1 MEIITGVHQIKLPFP
16 QGMPGYTNVYV
27 VEGSNGNILIDS
39 GWDDSEVIWAFREGL
54 KKERLKFQDINWIVI
69 THIHPDHYG
78 LASKL
83 KELCGAEVSVHRA
96 EAGLIS
102 SRYKEFDG
110 LLEDMGDMLSSNGVP
125 QAELAELKQ
134 ASLWMKQFVSP
145 DLPDVILDDG
155 DRISNG
161 TFGFE
166 VLRTPGHSPG
176 HICLYEA
183 RKRWLFS
190 GDHVLFNVTPHV
202 GVHPQ
207 SGDNPL
213 KDYIDSL
220 IKVNRLGVNFVFPGH
235 GPVFNS
241 LKLRTAEIFNHHEQR
256 KEAIMKVLNEG
267 LKTAYQV
274 AAEIPWKLE
283 MGGVAFSD
291 LGSWD
296 RRLAVLETIAQLR
309 LLTSEGN
316 VGKIDKD
323 GVSQYLAKE

>member
-1 MEIITGVHQIKLPFP
+1 MEIIAGVHQIRLPFP
-16 QGMPGYTNVYV
+16 QGMSGYTNVYV

-54 KKERLKFQDINWIVI
+54 REDRLKFQDINWIVI

-83 KELCGAEVSVHRA
+83 KELCGAEVAVHRT
-96 EAGLIS
+96 EAGLIN
-102 SRYKEFDG
+102 SRYKDFDG
-110 LLEDMGDMLSSNGVP
+110 LLKDMGDMLSSNGVP
-125 QAELAELKQ
+125 QAELTELKQ

-145 DLPDVILDDG
+145 DLPDVTLDDG

-161 TFGFE
+161 SFGFE

-202 GVHPQ
+202 GFHPQ

-220 IKVNRLGVNFVFPGH
+220 GMVDSLGVNFVFPGH

-241 LKLRTAEIFNHHEQR
+241 LKLRAVEIFNHHEQR
-256 KEAIMKVLNEG
+256 KRAIMTVLDDG

-283 MGGVAFSD
+283 LGGVAFSD
-291 LGSWD
+291 LEAWD
-296 RRLAVLETIAQLR
+296 RRLAMLETIAHLK
-309 LLTSEGN
+309 LLASEGSA
-316 VGKIDKD
+316 GKIDRD
-323 GVSQYLAKE
+323 GISLYLSKE

>member
-1 MEIITGVHQIKLPFP
+1 MEIVSGVHQIRLPFP

-27 VEGSNGNILIDS
+27 VEGSKGSILIDS

-54 KKERLKFQDINWIVI
+54 REERLKFQDINWIVI

-83 KELCGAEVSVHRA
+83 KELCGAEVTVHRT
-96 EAGLIS
+96 EVGLINL
-102 SRYKEFDG
+102 RYKDFDG
-110 LLEDMGDMLSSNGVP
+110 LLKDMGDMLSSNGVP
-125 QAELAELKQ
+125 QAELTELTQ

-145 DLPDVILDDG
+145 DLPDIMLDDG

-161 TFGFE
+161 SFGFE

-190 GDHVLFNVTPHV
+190 GDHVLSNAIPHV
-202 GVHPQ
+202 GFHPQ

-213 KDYIDSL
+213 RDYIDSL
-220 IKVNRLGVNFVFPGH
+220 IRVDSLGVNFVFPGH
-235 GPVFNS
+235 GSVFNS
-241 LKLRTAEIFNHHEQR
+241 LKLRAAEIFNHHEQR

-283 MGGVAFSD
+283 MGGGAFGD

-296 RRLAVLETIAQLR
+296 RRLAVLETIAHLK
-309 LLTSEGN
+309 LLTSEGK

-323 GVSQYLAKE
+323 GVSLYLAKE

>member
-1 MEIITGVHQIKLPFP
+1 MEIVSGVHQIRLPFP

-54 KKERLKFQDINWIVI
+54 REERLKFQDINWIVI

-83 KELCGAEVSVHRA
+83 KELCGAEVAVHRV
-96 EAGLIS
+96 EVGLIN
-102 SRYKEFDG
+102 SRYKDFDG
-110 LLEDMGDMLSSNGVP
+110 LLKDMGDMLSSNGVP
-125 QAELAELKQ
+125 QAELTELSR
-134 ASLWMKQFVSP
+134 ASLRMKQFVSP
-145 DLPDVILDDG
+145 DLPDIMLDDG

-161 TFGFE
+161 SFGFE

-220 IKVNRLGVNFVFPGH
+220 IRVDSLGVNFVFPGH

-241 LKLRTAEIFNHHEQR
+241 LKLRAAEIFNHHEQR
-256 KEAIMKVLNEG
+256 KGAIMKVLNEG

-274 AAEIPWKLE
+274 AAEIPLKLE

-296 RRLAVLETIAQLR
+296 RRLAVLETIAHLR
-309 LLTSEGN
+309 LLTYEGK

-323 GVSQYLAKE
+323 GVSLYLAKE

>member
-1 MEIITGVHQIKLPFP
+1 MEIIAGVHQIRLPFP
-16 QGMPGYTNVYV
+16 QGMPEYTNVYV

-54 KKERLKFQDINWIVI
+54 REDRLKFQDINWIVI

-83 KELCGAEVSVHRA
+83 KELCGAEVAVHRA
-96 EAGLIS
+96 EAGLIN
-102 SRYKEFDG
+102 SRYKDFDG
-110 LLEDMGDMLSSNGVP
+110 LLKDMGDMLNSNGVP

-145 DLPDVILDDG
+145 DLPDIMLDDG

-176 HICLYEA
+176 HVCLYEA

-202 GVHPQ
+202 GFHPQ

-213 KDYIDSL
+213 RDYIDSL
-220 IKVNRLGVNFVFPGH
+220 IKVDRLGVNFVFPGH

-241 LKLRTAEIFNHHEQR
+241 LKLRAAEIFNHHEQR

-274 AAEIPWKLE
+274 AAEIPWKPEL
-283 MGGVAFSD
+283 GGVAFSD

-296 RRLAVLETIAQLR
+296 RRLAVLETIAHLK
-309 LLTSEGN
+309 LLTSEGK

-323 GVSQYLAKE
+323 GVSLYLAKE

>member
-1 MEIITGVHQIKLPFP
+1 MEIVSGVHQIRLPFP
-16 QGMPGYTNVYV
+16 QSTPGYTNVYV

-39 GWDDSEVIWAFREGL
+39 GWDDSEMIWAFRAGL
-54 KKERLKFQDINWIVI
+54 KEDRLKLQDINWSVI

-96 EAGLIS
+96 EVGLIN
-102 SRYKEFDG
+102 SRYKDFDG
-110 LLEDMGDMLSSNGVP
+110 LLKDMGDLLSSNGVP
-125 QAELAELKQ
+125 QAELAELSQ

-145 DLPDVILDDG
+145 DLPDIMLDDG

-161 TFGFE
+161 SFGFE

-190 GDHVLFNVTPHV
+190 GDHVLFNATPHV
-202 GVHPQ
+202 GFHPQ

-220 IKVNRLGVNFVFPGH
+220 IRVDGLGVNFVFPGH

-241 LKLRTAEIFNHHEQR
+241 LKLRAAEIFYHHEAR
-256 KEAIMKVLNEG
+256 KEAIMKVLNDG

-283 MGGVAFSD
+283 MGGVAFND
-291 LGSWD
+291 LAPWD
-296 RRLAVLETIAQLR
+296 RRLAIFETIAHLK
-309 LLTSEGN
+309 LLTFEGK

-323 GVSQYLAKE
+323 GISLYLAKE

>member
-1 MEIITGVHQIKLPFP
+1 MEIVAGVHQIRLPFP
-16 QGMPGYTNVYV
+16 ESMSGYTNVYV

-54 KKERLKFQDINWIVI
+54 REDRLKFQDINWIVI

-83 KELCGAEVSVHRA
+83 KELCGAEVAVHRA
-96 EAGLIS
+96 EVGLINSRYEDFAGLL
-102 SRYKEFDG
+102 K
-110 LLEDMGDMLSSNGVP
+110 DMEDMLSSNGVP
-125 QAELAELKQ
+125 QAELTELKE

-145 DLPDVILDDG
+145 DLPDVVLDDG

-161 TFGFE
+161 SFGFE
-166 VLRTPGHSPG
+166 ILRTPGHSPG

-202 GVHPQ
+202 GFHSQ

-220 IKVNRLGVNFVFPGH
+220 GMVDSLGVNFVFPGH

-241 LKLRTAEIFNHHEQR
+241 LKLRAVEIFNHHEQR
-256 KEAIMKVLNEG
+256 KRAIMAVLDDG

-274 AAEIPWKLE
+274 AAEIPWKPE

-291 LGSWD
+291 LGAWD
-296 RRLAVLETIAQLR
+296 RRLAILETIAHLK
-309 LLTSEGN
+309 LLTSEGT
-316 VGKIDKD
+316 VGKIDRD
-323 GVSQYLAKE
+323 GISLYLSKE